1 MIELELPSGRK
12 DVILTHPTIAL
23 LTPLYNA
30 QHYTLAHTFIR
41 AIQQIV
47 NVDLNKMLLE
57 DFRYLLAMIDKICWT
72 QGHRIFEWRC
82 TSPYYVTY
90 DNERHYTPP
99 KNRRYDVRDCGTLNT
114 EEIFNTRVVTNKW
127 RELPEGLVYPTV
139 ERWLEAHDKLDDLG
153 PVVFDVM
160 WIDSDL
166 SIEQTLNVAPY
177 SDILHA
183 RQNKYEICECV
194 SKFKCSTCLR
204 MYDNRQPLDLLN
216 FLRVYSETSVMNM
229 THDLAVHRKTLVPDT
244 MTIKNLLYWH
254 GMLIKD
260 LQKAAEE
267 AAKKKSQRRGR
278 Q

>member
-1 MIELELPSGRK
+1 MIELELVSGRK
-12 DVILTHPTIAL
+12 DVILTHPTIAHM
-23 LTPLYNA
+23 TPLYNA

-47 NVDLNKMLLE
+47 NVDLNTMYLE

-90 DNERHYTPP
+90 DNERHYSPP
-99 KNRRYDVRDCGTLNT
+99 LNRRFDTVECNTLNS
-114 EEIFNTRVVTNKW
+114 EEIFNTKVITNKW
-127 RELPEGLVYPTV
+127 KTLPTGMVHPTV
-139 ERWLEAHDKLDDLG
+139 ARWLEAHDLLDELG
-153 PVVFDVM
+153 PIVFDAM
-160 WIDSDL
+160 WIDSDMDL
-166 SIEQTLNVAPY
+166 KRTVELATY
-177 SDILHA
+177 KDIMEV
-183 RQNKYEICECV
+183 RVNKYEICECV
-194 SKFKCSTCLR
+194 SQFKCSICLR
-204 MYDNRQPLDLLN
+204 QYKNRQPLDLLN
-216 FLRVYSETSVMNM
+216 FLRVYSETSIMNM

-267 AAKKKSQRRGR
+267 AAKKASQRRGR
-278 Q
+278 R